1 VVYGKLEGTLTSFL
15 AMSNNQVAKFFIDL
29 DVRRTASSPAIE
41 ARKFGD
47 SVISNHPHRL
57 SVLVFTGPKDAGLRA
72 FREAGATMASPQ
84 SARKKTKALAGEAD
98 EMDEKTRKTLEKQLD
113 LRYLMPNH
121 MPQYLRIDKDVRD
134 GLIKLSHMI
143 KEYSNFD
150 VLALDREVTRTMEI
164 ELDRQS
170 ADYKRHKRNLAKQLQ
185 QAMAKLEQCIVSKD

>member
-1 VVYGKLEGTLTSFL
+1 L
-15 AMSNNQVAKFFIDL
+15 
-29 DVRRTASSPAIE
+29 
-41 ARKFGD
+41 
-47 SVISNHPHRL
+47 
-57 SVLVFTGPKDAGLRA
+57 
-72 FREAGATMASPQ
+72 AGAD
-84 SARKKTKALAGEAD
+84 D

-113 LRYLMPNH
+113 VRYLMPNH

-170 ADYKRHKRNLAKQLQ
+170 ADYNRHKRNLVKQLQ